1 MQYVLLVIAYP
12 SRQVGM
18 EMGIYYTNAL
28 ILVVLRLD
36 DVPFKLCDTSM
47 HFPQPNFV
55 DFITEFREKGKVRWR
70 YLNGSTMV
78 GVLRSY

>member
-47 HFPQPNFV
+47 YFPQPNFV

>member
-1 MQYVLLVIAYP
+1 
-12 SRQVGM
+12 M
-18 EMGIYYTNAL
+18 EMGIYHTNAL
-28 ILVVLRLD
+28 ILLVVHLD

-47 HFPQPNFV
+47 HFPQPDFV